1 MIFGDVP
8 AGYAAGAILAHG
20 IRAEAVSLSKGHRLS
35 EDDCRRLV
43 EAGVQTVIA
52 VRLEPGDLDED
63 AAARR
68 LAEAIGTDH
77 MRLSA
82 AATGRVNLHAAV
94 DGLFLADR
102 TAIDRFNRIDPAITL
117 ATLPDHASVRPG
129 DMVATIKIIPL
140 AVPQDIVERAAG
152 VLAGAEALLVRPF
165 RPHRVGLVATVLPN
179 LKTSVMDKT
188 RLLLESRLSPSG
200 SRLSGEVRVRHEAGA
215 LADALVEVAQRD
227 ELVIVFGASAVSDR
241 DDVIPAAIRRSGGR
255 VEHVGMPVD
264 PGNLLVLGYI
274 GETPVI
280 GAPGCARSPKE
291 NGFDWVLARILAGE
305 KPDRNV
311 LTGMGVGGLLAEI
324 PSRPRPREAREGNR
338 PVGEHAGRIAILVL
352 AAGQARR
359 MGSSGKHKL
368 LAEFDGM
375 PLVRR
380 SADAALA
387 AGAER
392 VIVVTGHRAQEVEA
406 AISGLPVGIVRNA
419 LYEDGMS
426 TSLNAGLAAVEAECG
441 AVLVHLADMP
451 RVSSEDLRLL
461 LAAFRKAGGNVI
473 VRAVSGGKRG
483 NPVILPRSTF
493 AAIRKL
499 SGDVGA
505 RQIIE
510 TSGLPVIDVEIGP
523 AAHFDV
529 DTPEA
534 VAEAGG
540 VLRD

>member
-8 AGYAAGAILAHG
+8 AGSAAGAILAHG

-43 EAGVQTVIA
+43 EAGVRTVIA

-63 AAARR
+63 AAAQR

-82 AATGRVNLHAAV
+82 AATGRVNLHASV

-140 AVPQDIVERAAG
+140 AVPEEIVERAAAI
-152 VLAGAEALLVRPF
+152 LTGADALLVRPF
-165 RPHRVGLVATVLPN
+165 SPHRVGLVATVLPN
-179 LKTSVMDKT
+179 LKPSVMDKT

-200 SRLSGEVRVRHEAGA
+200 SRLSNEVRIPHEAGA
-215 LADALVEVAQRD
+215 LADALVDAARAD

-241 DDVIPAAIRRSGGR
+241 DDVIPAAIRRAGGR

-274 GETPVI
+274 GATPVI

-305 KPDRNV
+305 RPDRSV

-324 PSRPRPREAREGNR
+324 PSRPRPRDAKEGSR
-338 PVGEHAGRIAILVL
+338 PGGEQADRIAILVL

-359 MGSSGKHKL
+359 MGASGKHKL
-368 LAEFDGM
+368 LAEFDGR

-380 SADAALA
+380 SVDAALA

-392 VIVVTGHRAQEVEA
+392 VVVVTGHRAQEVEA
-406 AISGLPVGIVRNA
+406 AISGLPARIVRNA
-419 LYEDGMS
+419 LYEEGMS
-426 TSLNAGLAAVEAECG
+426 TSLNAGMAAVEAECG

-451 RVSSEDLRLL
+451 RVSAGDLRLL

-473 VRAVSGGKRG
+473 VRAVSDGKRG
-483 NPVILPRSTF
+483 NPVILPRCTF
-493 AAIRKL
+493 AAIRRL

-534 VAEAGG
+534 VTEAGG